1 MKIISF
7 YEYLSSLDNGWS
19 VFKMCIIPYKSK
31 DNFGGIQGIFF
42 IIQYVIYTEVQTYP
56 IQLNMHSCTVYK
68 YVHAS
73 VSAVDN
79 ISRIGDLEEMAVTAL
94 KAKKNMA
101 QSIILNIVCL
111 KYLLKKLMFFFL
123 FCIFQIS

>member
-7 YEYLSSLDNGWS
+7 YEYLSSLDSGWS

-94 KAKKNMA
+94 KAKKKHGSVNYFKHCMFKI
-101 QSIILNIVCL
+101 SV
-111 KYLLKKLMFFFL
+111 KKVNVFFL
-123 FCIFQIS
+123 FCIFQVS